1 MKNPTPTVFR
11 MSALGLSFHFLLLN
25 LSGCAFLGDFSQGL
39 FSDENSATSESSPLR
54 NGRMSSKLAALK
66 KDTTRHSNSA
76 ESLNRLQEESN
87 VGADSNIA
95 TKEQEPLASASIS
108 ELSGVAGKDS
118 STSSTALPTS
128 LNGNSSIT
136 GLEVTWKI
144 PESPAEGFVLYFG
157 STPSRLDSHVRVAS
171 DELETFPDPDAGA
184 LYRYIIPDVPP
195 DGPLFVALSSY
206 TGAEEGPRS
215 EPVEVRKPASPD
227 QGN

>member
-1 MKNPTPTVFR
+1 MKNLTPTVFR
-11 MSALGLSFHFLLLN
+11 MSALGMSLCFLHLS

-54 NGRMSSKLAALK
+54 NGRTSSKLAALK
-66 KDTTRHSNSA
+66 KDATRHSNST

-87 VGADSNIA
+87 VGPSNIA
-95 TKEQEPLASASIS
+95 AKEQEPLASASIS

-171 DELETFPDPDAGA
+171 DELETLPDPDAGA

-195 DGPLFVALSSY
+195 NGPLFVALSSY